1 MIMLI
6 RIKQHPTN
14 TWGLIYEKVQ
24 EKNENPETLE
34 INRSCSKSENIHYQK
49 T

>member
-1 MIMLI
+1 MMLI

-14 TWGLIYEKVQ
+14 TWRLIYEKVK

-34 INRSCSKSENIHYQK
+34 INGNCSKSENTHCQK